1 MVERHLQA
9 DIRAANER
17 ALRSLGRAITLSN
30 GQFSLVL
37 VCCNYRVL
45 QERMLQQ
52 LEEIS
57 SGVHRIQKVVL
68 SHNARSLYTS
78 IHLQLLTEE
87 NPPSALM
94 ILGLE
99 SVDGLD
105 DLLSS
110 INHIRDEFRKRHPF
124 PMIVWMN
131 EEVLQKVVRLA
142 PDFASWAATPIRFEM
157 TTESLLQFLQQQ
169 TDSLFA
175 TVLPS
180 DSAQHQPPQVAKNYF
195 TVEQVWEHS
204 YELHFA
210 IRELHNRGIT
220 LESELHASLEFVF
233 GLDDYISD
241 RIHPALNHF
250 QQSLQVW
257 QQLAKEGDEEEIN
270 SKFKIQ
276 NSKLNKN
283 TGEDGGD
290 EGVFSSPKPPN
301 RPSPLLLRQG
311 VLLFYIG
318 LCYCRL
324 AEQNQT
330 ENRRHWYTAKFYFQQ
345 CLTILQVGG
354 RPDIVAEFISQLAE
368 VLQYLQEWQ
377 ELQTVAQKSLEL
389 HQTYGSQIQLACD
402 YGFLAQV
409 AVQQSRWVQA
419 SILAHVS
426 LLKLGE
432 AQKHNDPY
440 NRLFPLLL
448 GQIYYLVLAKAQ
460 RNLGELEVAR
470 EYLDKATKELPAAL
484 ESSAHQYDAH
494 RYIRLLRTLRSLY
507 FEEGRYLE
515 AYYIRQKRRSVEQQY
530 GFRAFIGAG
539 RLQPQRQATNPA
551 LMSPSG
557 SSSVAL
563 EIAAS
568 GRERD
573 INNLIGRISRADRK
587 LTVIHGQ
594 SGVGKSSIVTAGLV
608 PALQNRAIGDQIA
621 VPVVLQV
628 YTDWARELGK
638 SLSEAMSSDPSLAV
652 YADIK
657 SEVAIEPEALPY
669 SGTAIA
675 IIKILQ
681 QLKENADNHLIT
693 VLIFDQFEEFFF
705 GYSDR
710 NQKQEFDKFI
720 SDCLNIPFV
729 KVILS
734 LREDYLHR
742 LLDFKNVSALEA
754 INNNILDKHIRYQLN
769 NFSPEYAK
777 AIIRKL
783 TERSQFNLEPA
794 LIDAL
799 IEDLSTGFGE
809 VRPIELQV
817 VGAQIQDERITTLEE
832 YQPYRPNKLIE
843 RYLKEL
849 IKDCGPENERAALLV
864 LYLLTDESNNRPFK
878 TRAELAAQLSEL
890 EDANKLELVLEILVS
905 SGLVVLFPD
914 VPERYQLIHDYLV
927 DLIRY
932 LQQQESSLQVQLNQL
947 RYKVEQSQAEI
958 ERLKSELSQNEQR
971 SQLVDPYPQQGL
983 DLLTELRELHKREEL
998 SQLEIEQLR
1007 AELKEKELTA
1017 KLAESQKK
1025 QRLSEAQLNRS
1036 LKIALTASFLAIL
1049 GLSVSIVTAVDSEIK
1064 TLSASSEA
1072 LFASQ
1077 KGIDALKE
1085 GLKAGRK
1092 LQQTVWVD
1100 SNTKEQVQ
1108 TALYQAVSGL
1118 KEYNRFD
1125 GHISGVNSVTF
1136 SLDRSLIASAS
1147 ADTTIKLWHPDG
1159 SLVKT
1164 LSGHEDVVNSVSF
1177 SPDSQI
1183 VASASQDKTVK
1194 LWSREGQLLA
1204 TLLGHQG
1211 VVNSANFSPDG
1222 QIIASASSDK
1232 TVKLWSRDGKLLKIL
1247 QGHNGAVL
1255 SVAWSTDGQTIA
1267 SGSADK
1273 TVKLWNRDGK
1283 LLKTFQGHD
1292 DAVLSV
1298 AWSLDG
1304 KAIASASLD
1313 QTIKLWNLEGKLL
1326 RTLSGHSAG
1335 VTSVTF
1341 SRDGKAVSKA
1351 MPYGLIASASTDE
1364 TIKLWSS
1371 EGVLLAT
1378 LKGHNNW
1385 VNSVSFSPDDRTLA
1399 SASRDKTIKLWHWD
1413 GVLLRKPKADND
1425 DWITSI
1431 SFSPGDR
1438 TLAAAS
1444 RDKTVKLF
1452 SPDGKLIRIFT
1463 GHKGEVWGVS
1473 FSRDGQVIASASK
1486 DKTVKLWSRDGK
1498 LLKTLPGHND
1508 TVLGVAWSPNGQ
1520 VIASASKDKTVKLW
1534 SRDGKLL
1541 NTLQGHQ
1548 DAVNWVSFSPDG
1560 KLLASASDD
1569 KTVKIW
1575 NLDGKLLYNLTGH
1588 SRRVNGVAWTPD
1600 SQAVSGAMPKGL
1612 IASASIDNTVKIWS
1626 RDGHLLNNLIGDG
1639 DSFISVSFSPDGKTL
1654 AASSDDKVRIW
1665 NREGTLLIALKGDK
1679 QELTSVSFSND
1690 GKTLAAGSGNGTVI
1704 FQNLADIQLEKLLAR
1719 GCNLLHDYLQTN
1731 QKVMK
1736 SDRALCS
1743 SR

>member
-1 MVERHLQA
+1 MVERHAQV

-17 ALRSLGRAITLSN
+17 ALRSLGRAITLSS

-45 QERMLQQ
+45 QEQMLQR

-57 SGVHRIQKVVL
+57 SGVHRIQKVIL
-68 SHNARSLYTS
+68 PHNARSLYTS
-78 IHLQLLTEE
+78 IHLQLLTEA

-105 DLLSS
+105 DFLRS

-124 PMIVWMN
+124 PMIVWVN
-131 EEVLQKVVRLA
+131 DEVLQKVARLA

-157 TTESLLQFLQQQ
+157 TTQSLLQFLQQE

-175 TVLPS
+175 TVLAN
-180 DSAQHQPPQVAKNYF
+180 DAAQHQPPQLAKHYS

-220 LESELHASLEFVF
+220 LEPELHASLEFVF
-233 GLDDYISD
+233 GLDNYISD
-241 RIHPALNHF
+241 RINTGLSHF

-257 QQLAKEGDEEEIN
+257 QKLAEKGEAEEQRGRGAREQGSRGAGEAEGHQGDKE
-270 SKFKIQ
+270 
-276 NSKLNKN
+276 
-283 TGEDGGD
+283 
-290 EGVFSSPKPPN
+290 VFSSSSPPSP
-301 RPSPLLLRQG
+301 PSPLLLRQG
-311 VLLFYIG
+311 ILLFYIG
-318 LCYCRL
+318 LCYCRF
-324 AEQNQT
+324 AEQNQI
-330 ENRRHWYTAKFYFQQ
+330 ENRRHWYTAKSYFQQ
-345 CLTILQVGG
+345 CLNILQVAG
-354 RPDIVAEFISQLAE
+354 RLDVVAGFINQLAE
-368 VLQYLQEWQ
+368 VLQYLQEWE

-432 AQKHNDPY
+432 AQKQNDPY
-440 NRLFPLLL
+440 NCLFPLLL
-448 GQIYYLVLAKAQ
+448 AQIYYLVLAKAQ
-460 RNLGELEVAR
+460 RNVGELEVAR

-494 RYIRLLRTLRSLY
+494 RYIRLLRRLRSLY

-573 INNLIGRISRADRK
+573 INNLIGRISRADQK

-594 SGVGKSSIVTAGLV
+594 SGVGKSSTVTAGLV

-638 SLSEAMSSDPSLAV
+638 SLSEAVSSDASLAI

-657 SEVAIEPEALPY
+657 PEAAIESEALPY
-669 SGTAIA
+669 SGTPFTIS
-675 IIKILQ
+675 ILQ
-681 QLKENADNHLIT
+681 QLQENADRHLIA

-720 SDCLNIPFV
+720 SDCLKIPFV

-742 LLDFKNVSALEA
+742 LLDFKHLSALEA

-777 AIIRKL
+777 AIIQKL

-799 IEDLSTGFGE
+799 IEDLSTEFGE

-843 RYLKEL
+843 RYIKEL

-890 EDANKLELVLEILVS
+890 EDADKLELVLEILVR

-947 RYKVEQSQAEI
+947 RYKVEQSKAEI
-958 ERLKSELSQNEQR
+958 ERLKSELSQNKQH
-971 SQLVDPYPQQGL
+971 SKLVDSHPQQGL

-1036 LKIALTASFLAIL
+1036 LKIALTASVLAIF

-1085 GLKAGRK
+1085 SLKAGRK

-1100 SNTKEQVQ
+1100 SNTREQVQ
-1108 TALYQAVSGL
+1108 TALYQAVSGVR
-1118 KEYNRFD
+1118 EYNRLD
-1125 GHISGVNSVTF
+1125 GHVSGVNSAIF
-1136 SLDRSLIASAS
+1136 SSDRSLIASAS
-1147 ADTTIKLWHPDG
+1147 ADTTIKLWRPDG

-1183 VASASQDKTVK
+1183 IASASQDKTIK

-1211 VVNSANFSPDG
+1211 VVNSVSFSPDG
-1222 QIIASASSDK
+1222 QVIASASTDK
-1232 TVKLWSRDGKLLKIL
+1232 TVKLWSRDGKLLKTL
-1247 QGHNGAVL
+1247 QGHDGAVL
-1255 SVAWSTDGQTIA
+1255 SVAWSNDGQTLA

-1273 TVKLWNRDGK
+1273 TAKLWSRDGK
-1283 LLKTFQGHD
+1283 LLKTLQGHE
-1292 DAVLSV
+1292 DAVKSV
-1298 AWSLDG
+1298 AWSADG
-1304 KAIASASLD
+1304 KTIASASLD

-1335 VTSVTF
+1335 VTSVSF
-1341 SRDGKAVSKA
+1341 SRDSNT
-1351 MPYGLIASASTDE
+1351 IASASTDE

-1371 EGVLLAT
+1371 EGVLLGT

-1385 VNSVSFSPDDRTLA
+1385 VNSVSFSPDGRTLA

-1413 GVLLRKPKADND
+1413 DVLLRKPKADID
-1425 DWITSI
+1425 DWVTSI

-1452 SPDGKLIRIFT
+1452 SRDGKLLRTFI
-1463 GHKGEVWGVS
+1463 GHQGQVWGVAWS
-1473 FSRDGQVIASASK
+1473 PDGQVIASASK
-1486 DKTVKLWSRDGK
+1486 DKTVKLWSGDGQ
-1498 LLKTLPGHND
+1498 LLKTLQGHND
-1508 TVLGVAWSPNGQ
+1508 TVLSVAWSPDSQ
-1520 VIASASKDKTVKLW
+1520 IIASASKDKTVKLW
-1534 SRDGKLL
+1534 SRNGKLL

-1548 DAVNWVSFSPDG
+1548 EAVNWVSFSPDG

-1575 NLDGKLLYNLTGH
+1575 TIEGKLLYTLIGH
-1588 SRRVNGVAWTPD
+1588 SRRVNGVAWSPD
-1600 SQAVSGAMPKGL
+1600 GQS
-1612 IASASIDNTVKIWS
+1612 IASVSIDSTVKIWN
-1626 RDGHLLNNLIGDG
+1626 RDGNLLDTLTGDG

-1665 NREGTLLIALKGDK
+1665 NRAGTLLIALKGDK
-1679 QELTSVSFSND
+1679 DELTSVSFSHD

-1704 FQNLADIQLEKLLAR
+1704 FRDLADIQLDKLLAR
-1719 GCNLLHDYLQTN
+1719 GCDLLHDYLQTN
-1731 QKVMK
+1731 QKVIK

>member
-1 MVERHLQA
+1 MVERHPQV
-9 DIRAANER
+9 DVRAANER
-17 ALRSLGRAITLSN
+17 ALRSLGRAITLSS

-37 VCCNYRVL
+37 VCCNYRAL
-45 QERMLQQ
+45 QERMLQR
-52 LEEIS
+52 LEELS
-57 SGVHRIQKVVL
+57 SGVHQILKVVL
-68 SHNARSLYTS
+68 PHNARSLYTS
-78 IHLQLLTEE
+78 IHLQLLTET

-99 SVDGLD
+99 SVDGID
-105 DLLSS
+105 DLLRS

-124 PMIVWMN
+124 PMILWVN
-131 EEVLQKVVRLA
+131 EEILQKVVRLA

-157 TTESLLQFLQQQ
+157 TTQSLLQFLQQE

-175 TVLPS
+175 TVLLS
-180 DSAQHQPPQVAKNYF
+180 DAAQNQNLQVAKHYS

-220 LESELHASLEFVF
+220 LEPELYASLEFVF
-233 GLDDYISD
+233 GLDNYISD
-241 RIHPALNHF
+241 RINKALSHF

-257 QQLAKEGDEEEIN
+257 QKLAQTEEA
-270 SKFKIQ
+270 
-276 NSKLNKN
+276 
-283 TGEDGGD
+283 GEQGSRGAGGD
-290 EGVFSSPKPPN
+290 EGVFSSFTPPN

-311 VLLFYIG
+311 ILLFYIG
-318 LCYCRL
+318 LCYCRF

-330 ENRRHWYTAKFYFQQ
+330 ENRRHWNTAKSYFQQ
-345 CLTILQVGG
+345 CLNILQVAG
-354 RPDIVAEFISQLAE
+354 RLDIVAGFINQLAE
-368 VLQYLQEWQ
+368 VLQYLQEWE
-377 ELQTVAQKSLEL
+377 ELQTVAQNSLEL

-440 NRLFPLLL
+440 NCLFPLLL

-460 RNLGELEVAR
+460 RNLGELVIAH

-484 ESSAHQYDAH
+484 ENSAHQYDAH

-515 AYYIRQKRRSVEQQY
+515 AYCIRQKRRSVEQQY

-551 LMSPSG
+551 LMAPSG
-557 SSSVAL
+557 SSTVAL

-573 INNLIGRISRADRK
+573 INNLIGRISRADQK

-594 SGVGKSSIVTAGLV
+594 SGVGKSSTVTAGLV

-638 SLSEAMSSDPSLAV
+638 SLSEAMSSDASLAI

-657 SEVAIEPEALPY
+657 PEAAIEPEVLPY
-669 SGTAIA
+669 SGTPVTILR
-675 IIKILQ
+675 ILQ

-742 LLDFKNVSALEA
+742 LLDFKHLSALEA

-783 TERSQFNLEPA
+783 TERSQFNLEPT

-799 IEDLSTGFGE
+799 IEDLSTEFGE

-843 RYLKEL
+843 RYIKEL

-878 TRAELAAQLSEL
+878 TRAELATQLAEL
-890 EDANKLELVLEILVS
+890 EDAGKLDLVLDILVR

-947 RYKVEQSQAEI
+947 RYKVEQSKAEI
-958 ERLKSELSQNEQR
+958 ERLKSELQNKQR
-971 SQLVDPYPQQGL
+971 SKFVVPHTQQGL
-983 DLLTELRELHKREEL
+983 DLLTELRELQKREEL

-1007 AELKEKELTA
+1007 AQLKEKELTA
-1017 KLAESQKK
+1017 KLAESQEQ
-1025 QRLSEAQLNRS
+1025 QRLSEAKLNRS
-1036 LKIALTASFLAIL
+1036 LKIALTASVLAIL
-1049 GLSVSIVTAVDSEIK
+1049 GLSVSIVTAIDSEIK
-1064 TLSASSEA
+1064 TLSVSSEA

-1085 GLKAGRK
+1085 GLKAGIK

-1100 SNTKEQVQ
+1100 SYTREQVQ
-1108 TALYQAVSGL
+1108 TALYQAVSGVR
-1118 KEYNRFD
+1118 EYNRLE
-1125 GHISGVNSVTF
+1125 GHISGVNSVIF
-1136 SLDRSLIASAS
+1136 SSVPPWGWRSHRSLIASAS
-1147 ADTTIKLWHPDG
+1147 ADNTIKLWHPDG

-1164 LSGHEDVVNSVSF
+1164 LAGHDDVVNSVSF

-1183 VASASQDKTVK
+1183 LASASQDKTIK

-1204 TLLGHQG
+1204 TLLGHQA
-1211 VVNSANFSPDG
+1211 VVNSVSFSPDG
-1222 QIIASASSDK
+1222 QIIASASTDK
-1232 TVKLWSRDGKLLKIL
+1232 TVKLWSRDGKLLKTL

-1255 SVAWSTDGQTIA
+1255 GVAWSTDGQTLA

-1273 TVKLWNRDGK
+1273 TVKLWSRDGK
-1283 LLKTFQGHD
+1283 LLKTLLLHE

-1298 AWSLDG
+1298 AWSPDG
-1304 KAIASASLD
+1304 QTIASASLD
-1313 QTIKLWNLEGKLL
+1313 QTIKLWNLNGKLL

-1335 VTSVTF
+1335 VTSVSF
-1341 SRDGKAVSKA
+1341 SPDGKT
-1351 MPYGLIASASTDE
+1351 IASASTDE

-1371 EGVLLAT
+1371 EGVLLGT

-1385 VNSVSFSPDDRTLA
+1385 VNSVSFSPDGRTLA

-1413 GVLLRKPKADND
+1413 DVLLRKPKADND
-1425 DWITSI
+1425 DWVTSI

-1444 RDKTVKLF
+1444 RDKTVKIF
-1452 SPDGKLIRIFT
+1452 SRDGKLLRTFT
-1463 GHKGEVWGVS
+1463 GHKGQVWGVS
-1473 FSRDGQVIASASK
+1473 FSPDGQVIASASK
-1486 DKTVKLWSRDGK
+1486 DKTVKLWSHDGQ
-1498 LLKTLPGHND
+1498 LLNTLQGHND
-1508 TVLGVAWSPNGQ
+1508 AVLGVAWSPNSQ

-1534 SRDGKLL
+1534 SRNGKLL

-1560 KLLASASDD
+1560 TLLASASDD

-1575 NLDGKLLYNLTGH
+1575 SVDGKLLYTLTGH
-1588 SRRVNGVAWTPD
+1588 IRRVNGVAWSPD
-1600 SQAVSGAMPKGL
+1600 SQS
-1612 IASASIDNTVKIWS
+1612 IASVSIDSTVKIWS
-1626 RDGHLLNNLIGDG
+1626 RDGELLNNLTGDG

-1654 AASSDDKVRIW
+1654 VASSDDNVRLW
-1665 NREGTLLIALKGDK
+1665 NREGTLLIALKGYKD
-1679 QELTSVSFSND
+1679 ELTSVTFSHD
-1690 GKTLAAGSGNGTVI
+1690 GKTLAAGSANGTVI
-1704 FQNLADIQLEKLLAR
+1704 LQNLADIQLEKLLAQ
-1719 GCNLLHDYLQTN
+1719 GCHLLHDYLQTN
-1731 QKVMK
+1731 QKVMN

-1743 SR
+1743 GK